1 MPPQI
6 HHLTPP
12 LTDEVIEALRAGD
25 RATITGVLYT
35 ARDAAHRRLIELLDQ
50 GRPLPLCEVA
60 RPPRYDAFVR
70 RSGTPSPA
78 KAEARV
84 PLDLAGQI
92 IYYTGPTPAPPG
104 RVIGSA
110 GPTTASRM
118 DPYTPRLLAV
128 GLKAM
133 IGKGARAAEIREAL
147 RKYRAVYLT
156 TTPGAGALL
165 SRHIIAAEVVAYPDL
180 GPEAIHRL
188 QVQEFPVIVANDC
201 HGGDIYEQGVRQY
214 RR

>member
-1 MPPQI
+1 MQLI
-6 HHLTPP
+6 HELTPP

-25 RATITGVLYT
+25 RATITGVIYT
-35 ARDAAHRRLIELLDQ
+35 ARDAAHRRLVELLDQ
-50 GRPLPLCEVA
+50 GQPLPIN
-60 RPPRYDAFVR
+60 
-70 RSGTPSPA
+70 
-78 KAEARV
+78 
-84 PLDLAGQI
+84 LAGQI
-92 IYYTGPTPAPPG
+92 VYYVGPTPAPPG

-118 DPYTPRLLAV
+118 DPYAPRLLAV

-133 IGKGARAAEIREAL
+133 IGKGARGAEVREAL

-156 TTPGAGALL
+156 ATPGAGALL
-165 SRHIIAAEVVAYPDL
+165 SRHIITAEVIAYPDL

-188 QVQEFPVIVANDC
+188 EVRGLPVIVANDC
-201 HGGDIYEQGVRQY
+201 HGGDVYEQGVRQY